1 MLVAVDSC
9 SSDTAYFDVN
19 IPNDTFNICNDTI
32 ICKEDS
38 VTLSASGGIIY
49 RWSGINIVNIDSANP
64 TISPQQNTTY
74 YLDITTPN
82 GCIYRDSVNVEVE
95 IAAPN
100 IILQDTLNLC
110 YNDSVLI
117 SMPNLAN
124 ATWSPILNPNDTI
137 GNNIWISSDSNNIYY
152 VSSENACG
160 QSLDSIVTLV
170 FGYSGVAFGD
180 TVICAGDSTEIYAE
194 EGIYYYWYPSIGL
207 SNNDSSW
214 TYAYPIQSINY
225 HVIIENNYGCRDT
238 FSVAI
243 DVSQDPLVNAGNDFW
258 MTYGEPVNLN
268 GSTSESDFYW
278 ESNSWLSCSTC
289 LNPSINPSET
299 TQYILHAIDSAGC
312 ENSDTVEVN
321 IKGSIFTP
329 NSFTPNDDGLNDE
342 FEIKGENIKNFEL
355 WIYDR
360 WGENIFH
367 SSEISDFWDGKY
379 LGNKCKIDT
388 YLWIIEFLDFNQN
401 FQIIKGH
408 VNLLE

>member
-170 FGYSGVAFGD
+170 FGYSGIAFGD

-194 EGIYYYWYPSIGL
+194 EGL
-207 SNNDSSW
+207 SL
-214 TYAYPIQSINY
+214 IHI
-225 HVIIENNYGCRDT
+225 
-238 FSVAI
+238 
-243 DVSQDPLVNAGNDFW
+243 
-258 MTYGEPVNLN
+258 
-268 GSTSESDFYW
+268 
-278 ESNSWLSCSTC
+278 
-289 LNPSINPSET
+289 
-299 TQYILHAIDSAGC
+299 
-312 ENSDTVEVN
+312 
-321 IKGSIFTP
+321 
-329 NSFTPNDDGLNDE
+329 
-342 FEIKGENIKNFEL
+342 
-355 WIYDR
+355 
-360 WGENIFH
+360 
-367 SSEISDFWDGKY
+367 
-379 LGNKCKIDT
+379 
-388 YLWIIEFLDFNQN
+388 
-401 FQIIKGH
+401 
-408 VNLLE
+408 